1 MNRDSCRY
9 QLNRLGYF
17 WKIDS
22 LGGNGLRLYVV
33 DRLLSCNLNDI
44 TEEELFNNLGK
55 PNIVRPLNA
64 GIDYV
69 YYYYDGKLFM
79 NKPEWSH
86 DQMYIVFRFLNSS
99 KYLYKISDGVSE

>member
-1 MNRDSCRY
+1 MKLIFLTLILSISLAEFSQPNKKMNRDSCRY
-9 QLNRLGYF
+9 QLNTLGYF

-22 LGGNGLRLYVV
+22 LGSNGLRLYVV

-64 GIDYV
+64 GIE
-69 YYYYDGKLFM
+69 FIA
-79 NKPEWSH
+79 
-86 DQMYIVFRFLNSS
+86 YI
-99 KYLYKISDGVSE
+99 

>member
-22 LGGNGLRLYVV
+22 LGGNGLRLNVV

-64 GIDYV
+64 GIE
-69 YYYYDGKLFM
+69 FIA
-79 NKPEWSH
+79 
-86 DQMYIVFRFLNSS
+86 YI
-99 KYLYKISDGVSE
+99 